1 MPGVLTRNG
10 SHLAERMGFDH
21 DDPGAVS
28 GEPDPLIG
36 PFHGGAPMRYD
47 DPAVFLSDLPEAQIV
62 GRQRRG
68 GGYEEPVIGLETTMS
83 IRNQIGSLGL
93 AQARL
98 SDCIAADCRG

>member
-1 MPGVLTRNG
+1 
-10 SHLAERMGFDH
+10 
-21 DDPGAVS
+21 
-28 GEPDPLIG
+28 
-36 PFHGGAPMRYD
+36 MRYD

-83 IRNQIGSLGL
+83 IRNQIGSFGL